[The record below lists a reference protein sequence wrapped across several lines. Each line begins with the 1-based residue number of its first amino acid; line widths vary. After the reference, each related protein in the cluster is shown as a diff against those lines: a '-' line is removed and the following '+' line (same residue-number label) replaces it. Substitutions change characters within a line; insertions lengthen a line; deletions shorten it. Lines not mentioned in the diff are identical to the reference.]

1 MKKVT
6 APLIRSNGFAL
17 LFSQQRSSYLKLPL
31 APVFEKAI
39 SFSIGVKL
47 EPNQSNAARH
57 DDVIPLLQLSSDS
70 SDEGSGALI
79 DLHIKNNQIQTHF
92 VNEEEAL
99 TLLVDS
105 PCEIDKWIN
114 IAVCLSESG
123 FHLFVNGEIQASS
136 SCDSIER
143 LATINQGLIGWH
155 SQLNDYEINS
165 EPAYVNSAA
174 YQVKFLRFWR
184 ADIYHAQQANTAQS
198 IDDIGE
204 SDELLA
210 HDEPEKNALIA
221 DWRYQP
227 SPSSM
232 PTDARLEFGM
242 SDNAPQWVFNPDDE
256 VIDHCPL
263 PLVGSDDINALSTY
277 QPVYHLAAPQDPARK
292 NSAVAQPMLKRTEP
306 LNSTEHMDEH
316 TSEATPESTYED
328 DAPESKS
335 KMRIRVRKRYRR

>member
-1 MKKVT
+1 MSMNTMKMVT

-31 APVFEKAI
+31 APVFEKGI

-47 EPNQSNAARH
+47 EPRQSNAAWH

-70 SDEGSGALI
+70 SDEGSGAFI
-79 DLHIKNNQIQTHF
+79 DLHIKNNQIQALF

-105 PCEIDKWIN
+105 LCETDKWIN
-114 IAVCLSESG
+114 IAVCISESG
-123 FHLFVNGEIQASS
+123 FHLFVNGAIQASAS
-136 SCDSIER
+136 SDSIEG
-143 LATINQGLIGWH
+143 LATINQGLIGWP
-155 SQLNDYEINS
+155 SQLNDYEINN
-165 EPAYVNSAA
+165 EPTYVNSAA

-198 IDDIGE
+198 IDDLGE
-204 SDELLA
+204 SDE
-210 HDEPEKNALIA
+210 PQKNALIA

-316 TSEATPESTYED
+316 MSEATPESTYED